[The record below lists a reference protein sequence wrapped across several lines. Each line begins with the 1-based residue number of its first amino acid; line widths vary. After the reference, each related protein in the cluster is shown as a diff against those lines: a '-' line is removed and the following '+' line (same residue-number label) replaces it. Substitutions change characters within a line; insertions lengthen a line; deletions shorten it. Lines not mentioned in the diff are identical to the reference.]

1 MTQAI
6 FDDDRDTGTNIFIG
20 EEKTQTM
27 KALILSCNTGGGH
40 NSAGLALK
48 ERIEAQG
55 GEACFL
61 DYLTLAGKK
70 VSQIVGDG
78 YVGIVKKTPI
88 LFGLIYRLGA
98 LVSRLTKR
106 SPVYYVNGMMAKY
119 LGSFLRENDF
129 DVILMPHLYPAE
141 TITYMKRKGMPL
153 PLTVAVATDYTCIPF
168 WGETECDYYMI
179 PHGEL
184 TEEFA
189 TGKIETAQIYASGIP
204 VSMECARQIPRKEA
218 KDKLYRK
225 LGLQTE
231 REEKLLLVIG
241 GSMGAGNLR
250 AFTRAIYLLKKRT
263 DRILVVCGSNERIKR
278 KLERIFRKR
287 DSVTVLGKTDEMPL
301 FLKAADV
308 VYTKPGGL
316 TLTEAAV
323 TGTALVLTS
332 PIPGCE
338 TQNRRFF
345 RKHGMCVSG
354 RNIYAQ
360 AAAGIRLLKDRER
373 AEKIKA
379 NQQEFVPGD
388 ASLRIYRFI
397 EEKLQEKDIHR

>member
-1 MTQAI
+1 
-6 FDDDRDTGTNIFIG
+6 
-20 EEKTQTM
+20 M

-48 ERIEAQG
+48 ERIEAEG

-61 DYLTLAGKK
+61 DYLTLAGNK
-70 VSQIVGDG
+70 VSQVVGDG
-78 YVGIVKKTPI
+78 YVDLVKKTPL
-88 LFGLIYRLGA
+88 LFGLVYKLGA
-98 LVSRLTKR
+98 LVSRLTKC

-119 LGSFLRENDF
+119 LNSFLRENEF

-141 TITYMKRKGMPL
+141 TITYMRRKGMSL
-153 PLTVAVATDYTCIPF
+153 PLTIGVATDYTCIPF

-184 TEEFA
+184 AEEFA
-189 TGKIETAQIYASGIP
+189 TGKITEEQLYVSGIP
-204 VSMECARQIPRKEA
+204 VSIKCAEKIPQMEA
-218 KDKLYRK
+218 KEKLYRK
-225 LGLQTE
+225 LGLQTN
-231 REEKLLLVIG
+231 RKEKLLLVLG

-250 AFTRAIYLLKKRT
+250 AFTRAIFLLKKRT
-263 DRILVVCGSNERIKR
+263 DRIVLVCGSNERMR
-278 KLERIFRKR
+278 KKLDYIFRNK

-323 TGTALVLTS
+323 TGTALALTS

-345 RKHGMCVSG
+345 RVHGMCVSG

-360 AAAGIRLLKDRER
+360 AAAGIRLLKEKEKV
-373 AEKIKA
+373 EKIKE
-379 NQQEFVPGD
+379 NQQKFVPRD
-388 ASLRIYRFI
+388 ASLKIYRFI
-397 EEKLQEKDIHR
+397 EEKLKERD